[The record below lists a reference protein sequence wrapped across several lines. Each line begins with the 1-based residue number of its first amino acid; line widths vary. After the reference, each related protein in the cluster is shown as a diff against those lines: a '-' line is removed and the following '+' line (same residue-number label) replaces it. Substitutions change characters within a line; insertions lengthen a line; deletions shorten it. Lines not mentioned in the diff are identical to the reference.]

1 MQLFKKY
8 ILNIALS
15 KYNLS
20 MKKFLCVFLAACA
33 AICFFCGCGKRVN
46 YLNYVSEKRSNIYLY
61 SNDGFEIK
69 IHISER
75 ETPYSTDGIKGDM
88 SDFCEIFVTLPK
100 NYDEVEISVADVNGE
115 MNYKAVEN
123 CYYLSL
129 SGGNISGESVNVNL
143 TYGGKTEEYT
153 AVSVLYDGV
162 ISCDDAVKC
171 AIDHD
176 GELFKSLTQNDLF
189 MGEISV
195 RLLYDEGCYYY
206 VGVCDREKKI
216 TAFLVDGERGNVIA
230 TKQLG

>member
-1 MQLFKKY
+1 
-8 ILNIALS
+8 
-15 KYNLS
+15 
-20 MKKFLCVFLAACA
+20 MKKFLCLFLTVFATV
-33 AICFFCGCGKRVN
+33 CFLCGCKKQVN
-46 YLNYVSEKRSNIYLY
+46 YLDFVSEKRSNIYLY

-88 SDFCEIFVTLPK
+88 SGFTEIFVTLPK
-100 NYDEVEISVADVNGE
+100 NYDEVEISVADINGE

-129 SGGNISGESVNVNL
+129 SGGNISGDSVKVTLSYNGES
-143 TYGGKTEEYT
+143 TEYT

-171 AIDHD
+171 VIDHNED
-176 GELFKSLTQNDLF
+176 LFKSLTQRDIFL
-189 MGEISV
+189 GEIFV

-206 VGVCDREKKI
+206 VGVCDRDKKI
-216 TAFLVDGERGNVIA
+216 TACLVDGERGNIIA
-230 TKQLG
+230 TKELG